1 MPHYTA
7 GLVPIRPT
15 VLLLAALAAA
25 PTSSAAGDKVGP
37 ETCKACHPAAFEA
50 WRTSPHAR
58 ARESLGERHAGDAR
72 CLSCHAPDAEDGL
85 AGVTCE
91 ACHGAGRMY
100 AASYVMRDPELA
112 RLVGLVDPGE
122 KTCAACHTDSTP
134 SLTRFDYP
142 RKLALIAHGEEPAP
156 AAAPA
161 AKPGGKATPGAKPT
175 PAKPAPPA
183 PAAPPAR
190 TR

>member
-50 WRTSPHAR
+50 WRASPHAR
-58 ARESLGERHAGDAR
+58 ARESLGERHAEDAR

-85 AGVTCE
+85 SGVTCE
-91 ACHGAGRMY
+91 ACHGAGQMY

-112 RLVGLVDPGE
+112 RLVGLLDPGE

-134 SLTRFDYP
+134 SLARFDYA
-142 RKLALIAHGEEPAP
+142 RKLALIRHGDEPASP
-156 AAAPA
+156 ALAPAPA
-161 AKPGGKATPGAKPT
+161 AKPGGKATPAAKPPPT
-175 PAKPAPPA
+175 KPS
-183 PAAPPAR
+183 APPAR